1 MGSALLVAI
10 SLIAC
15 QASPKTSNADVSKII
30 VKGLEERWA
39 YMDKR
44 DENKT
49 FETVKEKLNYEK
61 IVPIQK
67 ELDVLKKYENTQFK
81 DENVAHQFKNYLTTL
96 QKQTEVYKNLSDDV
110 TYTGDDDQYTID
122 TSITEPSYY
131 IDESNYQYYNASA
144 IKQLQ
149 ALNKST
155 KLSVSDK
162 YQNNLQRLLKTDTT
176 YGEAYI
182 TKDALALS
190 DIKWEENT
198 LNFKYTNKTIYNFD
212 QAFLTAT
219 VLNHDGKTIGKT
231 QSLTLRGVDAHQ
243 SKTGQLEFEKNLLE
257 GADRISIN
265 TYQLEAHEGLNKNQG
280 IDDEIDM
287 DLKFS
292 KPIVIKLYITKKENH
307 SRFSFL

>member
-1 MGSALLVAI
+1 
-10 SLIAC
+10 
-15 QASPKTSNADVSKII
+15 
-30 VKGLEERWA
+30 
-39 YMDKR
+39 MDKR

-219 VLNHDGKTIGKT
+219 MLNHDGKTIVKT

-243 SKTGQLEFEKNLLE
+243 SKTGQLEFKKNLLE
-257 GADRISIN
+257 DADRISIN

-292 KPIVIKLYITKKENH
+292 KPIVIKIVHN
-307 SRFSFL
+307 